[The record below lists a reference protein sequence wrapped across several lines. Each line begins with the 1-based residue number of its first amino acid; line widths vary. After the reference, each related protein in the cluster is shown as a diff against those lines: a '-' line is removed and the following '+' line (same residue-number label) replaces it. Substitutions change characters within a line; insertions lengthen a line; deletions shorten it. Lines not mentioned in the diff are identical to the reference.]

1 MSNAAIDGLPRPTAV
16 RWRVFALACGASFLL
31 YLHRY
36 SWNLVGPKLQEEF
49 SLSHTQSNV
58 LFSLF
63 YYTYAAGQ
71 IPSGVVI
78 DRFGP
83 HRFLSV
89 SIVAWSVALVALSRT
104 RLLPVLGAC
113 RLLFGAAQ
121 AGCYPAL
128 TKVTRSWFP
137 AGLRT
142 TVQGLVASG
151 AGRSGAALS
160 PILLGT
166 VLMGW
171 WGLTWQ
177 SALGVF
183 GLAGAM
189 FGVAFWL
196 TFRNTPAE
204 HPGVNEA
211 ERKLISSDAPAAA
224 AMAPGPFPVRRAV
237 RNRSVWF
244 FLAQQFLDA
253 GSDVVFVSLIGA
265 YFLQARGF
273 DIAKTGWLASLPLW
287 GGALGGIAGGVLNDR
302 AIVLTGSRRWARS
315 GIGFVGKLVGCALLP
330 LVVRSADG
338 LTAGLVLMTAKFFGD
353 WSQPTTW
360 GSCTDLGGRHSA
372 TMFSII
378 NTAGTFGG
386 VVMPPLFG
394 AVLDHFTT
402 KADVAGRIVA
412 TTDWNPLFLL
422 LAAMYLGSGICWLLM
437 DCTRT
442 LDNEGVSGTLDVPEA
457 EYHGKPA

>member
-1 MSNAAIDGLPRPTAV
+1 MSGAGGDGPPRPSAV

-49 SLSHTQSNV
+49 ALSHTQANV

-63 YYTYAAGQ
+63 YYTYAGGQ

-83 HRFLSV
+83 HRFLGV
-89 SIVAWSVALVALSRT
+89 SILAWSAALVALGRT
-104 RLLPVLGAC
+104 AQMPLLGAC

-128 TKVTRSWFP
+128 TKVTRNWFP
-137 AGLRT
+137 AGMRT

-160 PILLGT
+160 PIVLGT

-171 WGLTWQ
+171 LGMSWQ

-183 GLAGAM
+183 GLAGAA
-189 FGVAFWL
+189 FGAVFWL

-204 HPGVNEA
+204 HPGVNAA
-211 ERKLISSDAPAAA
+211 ERALIASDPSGAAPAA
-224 AMAPGPFPVRRAV
+224 APGPFPVRQAV
-237 RNRSVWF
+237 RNRSVWA
-244 FLAQQFLDA
+244 FLGQQFLDA

-287 GGALGGIAGGVLNDR
+287 GGALGGIAGGYLNDR
-302 AIVLTGSRRWARS
+302 AIALTGSRRWSRS
-315 GIGFVGKLVGCALLP
+315 GIGFVGKLVGCAMLP

-402 KADVAGRIVA
+402 RANVAGRLVA

-422 LAAMYLGSGICWLLM
+422 LAAMYLGSGLCWLLM

-442 LDNEGVSGTLDVPEA
+442 LDGNEGEHSRGR
-457 EYHGKPA
+457 